1 MSYELFTRGAQP
13 PQKMD
18 VLCPECGTKNE
29 VLWSPPYS
37 QTYRVQ
43 GSTGSASS
51 RTDSRKEKVDGK
63 CKECGYKFKSDDLD

>member
-1 MSYELFTRGAQP
+1 MSYELWTRGGQE

-18 VLCPECGTKNE
+18 VICPKCGTQNE
-29 VLWSPPYS
+29 VLWFPSYS

-51 RTDSRKEKVDGK
+51 RTDRKQERVEGK
-63 CKECGYKFKSDDLD
+63 CKDCDYKFKPKDVE